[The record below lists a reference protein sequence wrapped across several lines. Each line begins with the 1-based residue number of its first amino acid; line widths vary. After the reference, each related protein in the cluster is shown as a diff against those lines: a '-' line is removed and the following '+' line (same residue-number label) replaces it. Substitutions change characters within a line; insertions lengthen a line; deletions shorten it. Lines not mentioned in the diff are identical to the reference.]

1 MAVTFAPVPGFV
13 RRSAAVDV
21 AHLMPW
27 PWLVRPAGQRLT
39 SYSAR
44 RKGVRR

>member
-13 RRSAAVDV
+13 RRSASVDV
-21 AHLMPW
+21 AHLLPW

-39 SYSAR
+39 SYSAW